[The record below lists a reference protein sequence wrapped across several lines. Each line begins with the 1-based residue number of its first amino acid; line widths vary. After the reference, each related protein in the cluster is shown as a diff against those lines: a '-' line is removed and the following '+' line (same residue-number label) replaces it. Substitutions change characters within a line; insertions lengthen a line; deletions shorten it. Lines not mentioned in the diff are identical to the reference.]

1 MRRKIKRL
9 LSYSLRLWKIR
20 LQWSFGE
27 VCIKELHR
35 PMCLSLSCHAE
46 ADLGSKGR
54 KVRAHLLQAT
64 SLFRQKNEQRP
75 QTHHYKASHRGQR
88 PKLKQSFF
96 LYTHLLQVNVPSPT
110 SHHGGF
116 RFINLGWGNLYNPEV
131 KQAFPKWHVNTFCPC
146 SKRKIWKTQYA
157 SIPFSITFSP
167 LLQAC
172 L

>member
-1 MRRKIKRL
+1 
-9 LSYSLRLWKIR
+9 
-20 LQWSFGE
+20 
-27 VCIKELHR
+27 
-35 PMCLSLSCHAE
+35 MCLSLSCHAE

-64 SLFRQKNEQRP
+64 SLFLQKNEQRP

-116 RFINLGWGNLYNPEV
+116 RFPWMRKSVQPRGKTSI
-131 KQAFPKWHVNTFCPC
+131 
-146 SKRKIWKTQYA
+146 SKVTCKHIL
-157 SIPFSITFSP
+157 S
-167 LLQAC
+167 LLQKKNLEDPIC
-172 L
+172 FHSLLHYFLTSPSSLFIKVRYRVIKFFP